1 MKNLYLSLDVELKI
15 IDEETEV
22 KEVYKAFSK
31 NLEFSKPN
39 EAFSLRNILKTYI
52 LDH

>member
-1 MKNLYLSLDVELKI
+1 MKNLCLSLDVELNI
-15 IDEETEV
+15 IDEENSHE

-39 EAFSLRNILKTYI
+39 EALFYLHKVL
-52 LDH
+52 